1 MGKGSRANWGPLHG
15 IGGTQGLSSRGGPT
29 FTGIL
34 TFVPRKKLRG
44 NPGGQTR
51 HDIFPGV
58 RPAEGLGTA
67 KGVPGGGGGL
77 GAELGFP
84 VPGACGPYQDSRAP
98 LESLVLAIILVSAA
112 RSQSPRTSPPLK
124 CPCRQS
130 CSQSREKGPNQA
142 SQHRCRRASSDPQHR
157 VVQAVL
163 SLPLFC
169 SPLRA
174 LAQVGGKAQRV
185 GHWPYTCRPRFHPW
199 YHNRSSDHSPSDP

>member
-15 IGGTQGLSSRGGPT
+15 IGGTQELSSRGGPT

-34 TFVPRKKLRG
+34 TFVPRKKLGG

-84 VPGACGPYQDSRAP
+84 VPGACGPYQDARAP
-98 LESLVLAIILVSAA
+98 LESLVLAVILVSAA

-142 SQHRCRRASSDPQHR
+142 SQHRRRKKGQLRPTAPGSPGSPQLTPVLFASQSP
-157 VVQAVL
+157 
-163 SLPLFC
+163 C
-169 SPLRA
+169 SGWRDGTKSRA
-174 LAQVGGKAQRV
+174 LALHLPTEVSSLVPQRIL
-185 GHWPYTCRPRFHPW
+185 WSFPE
-199 YHNRSSDHSPSDP
+199 